1 MEALLVVAS
10 IAAAL
15 FLGGTVKGAV
25 GFGVPLVSLP
35 LMAAVV
41 DIRTALALLTMPI
54 VFGNVWQA
62 FQGGVS
68 GRVLCRF
75 WWLLLAMTVGCAL
88 GALLIVQL
96 EERYFFL
103 AIGTI
108 VIAFVL
114 MNVSMPSIAVPRTA
128 ARSIGMVAGFV
139 SGVMGGLSTIF
150 SPPIVMYFFALRLR
164 HEIFVAATGLVY
176 VYASALLVVSYSGV
190 GVLTW
195 SLAVLSLSCVPPL
208 IAGMAFGR
216 WISQRV
222 PQHRLRQ
229 AILAVLLLVGL
240 TLIRKAWT

>member
-1 MEALLVVAS
+1 MEALPVVAS

-54 VFGNVWQA
+54 VFGNAWQA
-62 FQGGVS
+62 FQGGIS
-68 GRVLCRF
+68 GEVVRRY
-75 WWLLLAMTVGCAL
+75 WSLLLAMTVGCAL

-103 AIGTI
+103 AIGSI
-108 VIAFVL
+108 VIVFVL
-114 MNVSMPSIAVPRTA
+114 MNVSMPSITMPCTG
-128 ARSIGMVAGFV
+128 ARAIGMIAGFIG
-139 SGVMGGLSTIF
+139 GVMGGLSTVF
-150 SPPIVMYFFALRLR
+150 GPPIVMYFFALRLR
-164 HEIFVAATGLVY
+164 HEVFVAAIGTVY
-176 VYASALLVVSYSGV
+176 VYASALLVLSYSGV

-195 SLAVLSLSCVPPL
+195 PLTALSLSCVPPL
-208 IAGMAFGR
+208 IAGMASGR
-216 WISQRV
+216 WISRRV

-229 AILAVLLLVGL
+229 AILVVLLLVGL
-240 TLIRKAWT
+240 NLIRKAFT

>member
-1 MEALLVVAS
+1 MEALPVVAS

-15 FLGGTVKGAV
+15 FLGGAVKGAV

-54 VFGNVWQA
+54 VFGNAWQA

-68 GRVLCRF
+68 GQVLRRF
-75 WWLLLAMTVGCAL
+75 WSLLLAMTAGCAL

-103 AIGTI
+103 AIGSI

-114 MNVSMPSIAVPRTA
+114 MNVSMPSIAVPRA
-128 ARSIGMVAGFV
+128 GARAIGMVAGFV
-139 SGVMGGLSTIF
+139 GGVMGGLSTIF

-164 HEIFVAATGLVY
+164 HEMFVAAIGMVY
-176 VYASALLVVSYSGV
+176 VYASALLVVSYTGV

-195 SLAVLSLSCVPPL
+195 PLAALSLSCVPPL
-208 IAGMAFGR
+208 TAGMASGR
-216 WISQRV
+216 WISRRV

-229 AILAVLLLVGL
+229 AILVVLLLVGL
-240 TLIRKAWT
+240 NLIRKALT